1 MKKEF
6 ILSFFAALVL
16 AVVLVSG
23 CTGMGSKSTAPAVVS
38 TPTPEI
44 VYVIVTAEPTPQSA
58 PTVSNKDTAEI
69 TAVIADW
76 NANGDPFVTGFVENK
91 VGRKVTVEV
100 TLYEFDPSKIKIAT
114 ASELVEID
122 PYGTSRFDITAV
134 GAGDKGA
141 RGGTYRVFISNIF

>member
-6 ILSFFAALVL
+6 IFSFFAVLVL
-16 AVVLVSG
+16 AAVLVGG
-23 CTGMGSKSTAPAVVS
+23 CTGIGSKSTAPAVVS
-38 TPTPEI
+38 TPTPEVI
-44 VYVIVTAEPTPQSA
+44 YVMVTAEPTPQSA
-58 PTVSNKDTAEI
+58 PTVSNIDAAEI

-76 NANGDPFVTGFVENK
+76 NANGDPYVTGFVENK

-114 ASELVEID
+114 ASELVELD

>member
-1 MKKEF
+1 MKKELIF
-6 ILSFFAALVL
+6 SFFAVLVL
-16 AVVLVSG
+16 AAVLVGG
-23 CTGMGSKSTAPAVVS
+23 CTSIGSKIIAPTVVS

-44 VYVIVTAEPTPQSA
+44 IYVTVTAEPTPQSA
-58 PTVSNKDTAEI
+58 PTVSNKDTADI

-76 NANGDPFVTGFVENK
+76 NANGDPYVTGFVENK

-114 ASELVEID
+114 ASELVELD

>member
-1 MKKEF
+1 M
-6 ILSFFAALVL
+6 
-16 AVVLVSG
+16 
-23 CTGMGSKSTAPAVVS
+23 
-38 TPTPEI
+38 
-44 VYVIVTAEPTPQSA
+44 
-58 PTVSNKDTAEI
+58 
-69 TAVIADW
+69 
-76 NANGDPFVTGFVENK
+76 
-91 VGRKVTVEV
+91 TVEV